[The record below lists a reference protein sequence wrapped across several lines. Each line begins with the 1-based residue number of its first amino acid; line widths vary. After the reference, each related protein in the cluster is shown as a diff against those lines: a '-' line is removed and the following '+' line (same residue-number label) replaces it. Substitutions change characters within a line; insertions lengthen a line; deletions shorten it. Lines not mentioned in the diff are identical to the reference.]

1 MVGRHAVDSSGER
14 GSGADRSAPAPAPP
28 APGLQKALVV
38 EDAPDVAQLI
48 CETLRQSGF
57 ESSVVDMGAQAL
69 KVAQSLQPDLITLDL
84 TLPDMDGIEVCRRLR
99 TMTNAYIVMLS
110 ARTEEMDR
118 LVGLEVGADDYMV
131 KPFSPRELRSRVGAL
146 FRRPRLAD
154 PTRAAEEGA
163 HRVLRSGDLVVD
175 QETRL
180 VTLAGASV
188 ELTRIEFDLLELFIT
203 RPRRVWDR
211 DTLVQQVWG
220 TEWMDA
226 HVIDV
231 HVANLRR
238 KLGDDAREARW
249 IVTVR
254 GVGYRF
260 GGPNP
265 SP

>member
-1 MVGRHAVDSSGER
+1 MCARHVADAPGEHR
-14 GSGADRSAPAPAPP
+14 PGADG
-28 APGLQKALVV
+28 PGPQKVLVV
-38 EDAPDVAQLI
+38 EDAADVAELI
-48 CETLRQSGF
+48 CETLRRSGF
-57 ESSVVDMGAQAL
+57 ECSVVDLGAQAL
-69 KVAQSLQPDLITLDL
+69 KVARSLQPDLITLDL

-99 TMTNAYIVMLS
+99 TMTNAYIVMLT

-154 PTRAAEEGA
+154 PAADEGA

-180 VTLAGASV
+180 VTLAGEPV
-188 ELTRIEFDLLELFIT
+188 ELTRTEFDLLELFIT
-203 RPRRVWDR
+203 RPRRVWER
-211 DTLVQQVWG
+211 ETLVRQVWG

-249 IVTVR
+249 ILTVR

-265 SP
+265 GP